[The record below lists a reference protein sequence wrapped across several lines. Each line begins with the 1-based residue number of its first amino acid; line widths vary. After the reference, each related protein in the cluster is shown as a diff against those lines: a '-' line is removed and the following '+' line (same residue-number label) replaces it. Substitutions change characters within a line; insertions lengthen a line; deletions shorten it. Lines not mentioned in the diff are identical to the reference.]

1 MGESGIFM
9 RKIGE
14 TGDGVGVSGT
24 FMRNIGETGDGMGGI
39 RVPCGEFQLER
50 GPPDLTDNPPAPELC
65 NGESIGGQLGAGK
78 QENR

>member
-1 MGESGIFM
+1 M
-9 RKIGE
+9 
-14 TGDGVGVSGT
+14 VL

>member
-1 MGESGIFM
+1 MGW
-9 RKIGE
+9 GE
-14 TGDGVGVSGT
+14 VALFEKYWGNRGWD
-24 FMRNIGETGDGMGGI
+24 GGI